1 MTAMGLFDRFKKNKG
16 PESIAFRREM
26 AERLAGRRIRYVTER
41 RDGVNDEVIGKDG
54 SLSIRDG
61 RFIVFASS
69 DVLFRCEIDDLRAV
83 VFDKQAFFFQFIQN
97 GLHFIVIKGFAVV
110 AVEFYLQSLVG
121 FFYLS

>member
-69 DVLFRCEIDDLRAV
+69 DILFRCEIDDLRAWELLSKDGV
-83 VFDKQAFFFQFIQN
+83 VLTAHDIEHGGEERTIIAYY
-97 GLHFIVIKGFAVV
+97 V
-110 AVEFYLQSLVG
+110 Y
-121 FFYLS
+121 YR